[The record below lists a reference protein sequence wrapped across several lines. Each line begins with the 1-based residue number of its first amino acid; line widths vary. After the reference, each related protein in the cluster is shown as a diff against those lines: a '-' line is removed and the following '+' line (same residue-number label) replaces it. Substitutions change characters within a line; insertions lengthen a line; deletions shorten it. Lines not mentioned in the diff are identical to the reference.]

1 MESKPKKELIRITG
15 YEGEVKVDT
24 TGRAKGRGVY
34 ICRSAECLRAAMKK
48 NALRR
53 NLEMEMSKDQETQL
67 EAQLESMLMTDE

>member
-34 ICRSAECLRAAMKK
+34 ICRSAECLKMAMKK